1 MTSFVH
7 GIALLGFEDFALA
20 QGLDPHA
27 TLTELGLPSDD
38 QDGVISGVQ
47 FNALLELCARRSA
60 NPLFGL
66 QFGLQQGA
74 QALGNLWYAIQN
86 AGLMGEALHALMKY
100 FHVHSSGAELQLERH
115 GGYARLLY
123 EVTDGEAHSV
133 SQTVEL
139 AMGISAHLLQS
150 LLQHAWKPRGLLLR
164 HSPGAEPG
172 TYRRLL
178 GVTPRFDSP
187 VNAWVFDETLLD
199 IPLSAADKRLCQLAQ
214 SHLEELARITLQ
226 ELPSYVQKLLRTWLP
241 SGQVTIEQVAE
252 HMKLSPR
259 SLQRYLRA
267 ENTSFQALLDDT
279 RQALAARYLRDSSLS
294 LTQLAGLLGY
304 ADLSTFSRAFS
315 RWNGISP
322 QKWKRHQLSAA
333 TTPRSTAPPAAVG
346 PSA

>member
-1 MTSFVH
+1 MASFVH

-27 TLTELGLPSDD
+27 TLAEIGLPGDA

-47 FNALLELCARRSA
+47 FNALLELCAQRSA

-86 AGLMGEALHALMKY
+86 AGSVGEALQALMQY
-100 FHVHSSGAELQLERH
+100 LHVHSNGAQLQLERH

-139 AMGISAHLLQS
+139 AMGISAHLMQS

-178 GVTPRFDSP
+178 GITPRFDSP

-267 ENTSFQALLDDT
+267 ENTSFQTLLDDT

-294 LTQLAGLLGY
+294 LTRLAGLLGY
-304 ADLSTFSRAFS
+304 ADLSTFSRAFR

-322 QKWKRHQLSAA
+322 QQWKRHQLSAPTA
-333 TTPRSTAPPAAVG
+333 PRSPARPAAG